1 VSTLNSGPLDAGLDS
16 LIPVFREAI
25 PSDAARVVDL
35 IESAYRG
42 RRSREGWTT
51 EADLLDGQRTDVES
65 VLTAINREG
74 VWLLLAVAQTPDAEG
89 ELVGCCQLERRS
101 SHTAYFG
108 SFAVRPGLQSNGLGR
123 RLLAAAESHARE
135 VWGASV
141 VEMTVIGQRDEL
153 LAWYERRGYARTG
166 EIRPFPYEDERAGLP
181 RRPDLH
187 FVVMAKS
194 LGK

>member
-1 VSTLNSGPLDAGLDS
+1 VTPLNPVPLDAQS
-16 LIPVFREAI
+16 LTFREAT
-25 PSDAARVVDL
+25 PSDAAAIVDL

-42 RRSREGWTT
+42 PRSREGWTT
-51 EADLLDGQRTDVES
+51 EADLLDGQRTDVA
-65 VLTAINREG
+65 AILAALNHDG
-74 VWLLLAVAQTPDAEG
+74 VWMLLAVAPAAVGES

-123 RLLAAAESHARE
+123 RLLAAAEGHARD

-141 VEMTVIGQRDEL
+141 VEMTVIAQREEL
-153 LAWYERRGYARTG
+153 LAWYQRRGYAPTG
-166 EIRPFPYEDERAGLP
+166 EVRPFPYEDERAGLP

-187 FVVMAKS
+187 FVVLAKS
-194 LGK
+194 LQA